1 MFKFVVVTRYFLLK
15 AWGLS
20 GARIILLLSK
30 KKKRQCMIKGDVKK
44 KEGQSGG
51 RIGASQMA
59 EGQEVYEIISP

>member
-30 KKKRQCMIKGDVKK
+30 KKKRQCMIKGDVGK
-44 KEGQSGG
+44 KERQGGG
-51 RIGASQMA
+51 RTGASQMA